1 MKPSYGPASRSQ
13 CAPRLGLAERKVAL
27 LLPVSV
33 KKVLLSV
40 EGDNSQSL
48 PTVQPDY
55 QDSYNDEDG
64 RKKSY
69 GPNDTMR
76 AQVTLKE
83 AIKNAR
89 NRIKASEESD
99 TRAGVSN
106 TQ

>member
-1 MKPSYGPASRSQ
+1 M
-13 CAPRLGLAERKVAL
+13 
-27 LLPVSV
+27 SV